1 MNSSESK
8 KDIRKCSIG
17 TLFILADTEDKI
29 MIFVGLV
36 ASVLNGAIYPVF
48 SLLFGDMT
56 NTFSPLNSDDEKLN
70 EALKV
75 MIKFIVV
82 GCIGFFLSFVQ
93 FACLSISSTKQTA
106 KFRLNYFQNLLKQDI
121 KWHDRMN
128 CNELNS
134 KLSNDSL

>member
-82 GCIGFFLSFVQ
+82 GCIGFFLSFV
-93 FACLSISSTKQTA
+93 
-106 KFRLNYFQNLLKQDI
+106 
-121 KWHDRMN
+121 
-128 CNELNS
+128 
-134 KLSNDSL
+134 